1 MAHPELRVS
10 LGRAVRKARKDK
22 VRVRLAGLS
31 FRDGDR
37 DKHVNVHISPLSVDD
52 MTQHYLVIF
61 EPVEGPRAVTRRSTG
76 PGSRPAATDQG
87 GDADR
92 RIGELQEELVETR
105 AHLQSSIDEQDAV
118 HAELQMAH
126 EEVLSINEELQSTN
140 EELMTTKE
148 ELQAANE
155 ELSTLNDGL
164 RQRNTELQTL
174 STDLSTL
181 LETVDIP
188 ILMLGLDLRIRRY
201 SPRAEAELQLRP
213 QDIGVPINEIR
224 GSVPL
229 VGLEQVIERTI
240 KEGVFQT
247 SEIQGRQGR
256 WYEARVW
263 PHRTPDREIVG
274 SVVALIDVDRIKQA
288 MAAVASA
295 RDFSAATVET
305 LQEPLLVLDNHLRV
319 LSANRA
325 FYQTFRLS
333 PERVEQV
340 LLTDLDAGNWNIREL
355 VASVDEI
362 RTNGM
367 ALEGLEIS
375 HDFERIG
382 PRVVRVNGRRIV
394 QPGSNTENI
403 LLALEDVTE
412 RKFIDQRLLQAA
424 KMQVVGQ
431 LASGVAHEVNN
442 QAQAILGFS
451 AFVHESLDVQDPR
464 RSDLEQVIKAATRSG
479 EIAQGLLAFS
489 RQKQLHPE
497 VLDVKTVVAS
507 VEPLLCRVMG
517 PNIEVAVSVD
527 AEVGQV
533 EADRALLEQS
543 LVNLGLNARDA
554 MPEGGRLLVRASSI
568 VVDDDYTSHHHEA
581 GVRHGPYARI
591 EVIDSGVGMDAATQ
605 ARLFQPFFT
614 TKPAGQGT
622 GLGLAS
628 VYGTVTQCKG
638 VVWVESAPGRGT
650 TFTIDLP
657 QVRGTMHSI
666 PGDAPTEVAPRGSE
680 TILVVEDEEIIRSW
694 IRRVLR
700 QLGYTVLEAREGAEA
715 LRIIQEEG
723 NLIQLVLSDVL
734 MPGMAGRELGQRMTM
749 VRPGLPLLYMS
760 GFTEE
765 EVARQGWLGPDQP
778 LLAKPFGGA
787 ALASKIREMLDTQVA
802 GLSG

>member
-1 MAHPELRVS
+1 
-10 LGRAVRKARKDK
+10 
-22 VRVRLAGLS
+22 
-31 FRDGDR
+31 
-37 DKHVNVHISPLSVDD
+37 
-52 MTQHYLVIF
+52 
-61 EPVEGPRAVTRRSTG
+61 
-76 PGSRPAATDQG
+76 
-87 GDADR
+87 
-92 RIGELQEELVETR
+92 
-105 AHLQSSIDEQDAV
+105 
-118 HAELQMAH
+118 
-126 EEVLSINEELQSTN
+126 VL
-140 EELMTTKE
+140 
-148 ELQAANE
+148 
-155 ELSTLNDGL
+155 
-164 RQRNTELQTL
+164 
-174 STDLSTL
+174 
-181 LETVDIP
+181 
-188 ILMLGLDLRIRRY
+188 
-201 SPRAEAELQLRP
+201 
-213 QDIGVPINEIR
+213 
-224 GSVPL
+224 
-229 VGLEQVIERTI
+229 
-240 KEGVFQT
+240 
-247 SEIQGRQGR
+247 
-256 WYEARVW
+256 
-263 PHRTPDREIVG
+263 
-274 SVVALIDVDRIKQA
+274 ALIDVDRIKQA

-305 LQEPLLVLDNHLRV
+305 VQEPLLILDTHLRV

-340 LLTDLDAGNWNIREL
+340 MLTDLDAGNWNVGEL
-355 VASVDEI
+355 VASLDEI
-362 RTNGM
+362 RTKGM
-367 ALEGLEIS
+367 AFEGLEIS

-382 PRVVRVNGRRIV
+382 PRVVRINGRRIV

-412 RKFIDQRLLQAA
+412 RKFIEQRLLQAA
-424 KMQVVGQ
+424 KMQAVGQ

-451 AFVHESLDVQDPR
+451 TFVHESLDVQDPR

-489 RQKQLHPE
+489 RQKQFHPE
-497 VLDVKTVVAS
+497 VLDVETVVAS
-507 VEPLLCRVMG
+507 VETLLCRIMG

-533 EADRALLEQS
+533 EADRALLEES
-543 LVNLGLNARDA
+543 LVNLALNARDA

-568 VVDDDYTSHHHEA
+568 VVDDDYASHHEA

-638 VVWVESAPGRGT
+638 VVCVESAPGRGT

-680 TILVVEDEEIIRSW
+680 TILVVEDEEMIRSW
-694 IRRVLR
+694 TRRVLR

-734 MPGMAGRELGQRMTM
+734 MPGMDGRELGQRMTM

-765 EVARQGWLGPDQP
+765 EVARQGWLGPNQP

-787 ALASKIREMLDTQVA
+787 ALASKIREMLDTQAA